1 MIALSMGRGV
11 DSVVRLHQ
19 RRSAD
24 FSRGK
29 RLGKGDHLIVWTR
42 PDKPDWMDQQTYDR
56 IPPSMT
62 VRELEVK
69 VHQPGFRTE
78 SLVVVTTL
86 TNAKKYTREDIAE
99 LYHKRWLAELDIRAI
114 KITLGMD
121 VLRCKTPAM
130 VRKELWTCLLAY
142 NLIRKTMLQAAKESG
157 LSPRALSFTT
167 AMQTIAASW
176 MTLATHDE
184 KIIAILIEVQ
194 ITSLNEQV
202 VGKRPDRI
210 EPRAVKRRPRWD
222 KLLTK
227 PRDEARADLLAG
239 VTP

>member
-1 MIALSMGRGV
+1 
-11 DSVVRLHQ
+11 
-19 RRSAD
+19 
-24 FSRGK
+24 
-29 RLGKGDHLIVWTR
+29 
-42 PDKPDWMDQQTYDR
+42 
-56 IPPSMT
+56 
-62 VRELEVK
+62 
-69 VHQPGFRTE
+69 
-78 SLVVVTTL
+78 
-86 TNAKKYTREDIAE
+86 
-99 LYHKRWLAELDIRAI
+99 
-114 KITLGMD
+114 
-121 VLRCKTPAM
+121 M

-239 VTP
+239 VNP